1 MEGTVKLIKFTI
13 VVSIISLMACIVSYL
28 IPINFINDFIF
39 TISIGIFT
47 SVLVV
52 LMSEIQKYITGK
64 KSVEGYIFYQTVYLY
79 MELFLMEQNII
90 EYQKNTRV
98 SIPAN
103 LLDQRSENIRCQVNV
118 LKSVDYTPFIKKNM
132 FKKMHQR
139 FCMKIGPDIIKVTV
153 GNLML
158 NNAIL
163 DAKIVNLQNGF
174 NENKMITSIDEPVK
188 TVLFNQLNKVSNALG
203 KVDEYLN
210 YIDGYSNYRYSWERE
225 KKNIH
230 SNYVGTLE
238 KDYYKEG
245 YLRGL

>member
-1 MEGTVKLIKFTI
+1 
-13 VVSIISLMACIVSYL
+13 
-28 IPINFINDFIF
+28 
-39 TISIGIFT
+39 
-47 SVLVV
+47 
-52 LMSEIQKYITGK
+52 
-64 KSVEGYIFYQTVYLY
+64 
-79 MELFLMEQNII
+79 
-90 EYQKNTRV
+90 
-98 SIPAN
+98 
-103 LLDQRSENIRCQVNV
+103 
-118 LKSVDYTPFIKKNM
+118 
-132 FKKMHQR
+132 
-139 FCMKIGPDIIKVTV
+139 
-153 GNLML
+153 ML